1 MKTLAVCLLMGL
13 LGAVF
18 AMDRVAAQTA
28 PATGTQLITLGTAGG
43 PLPRADRAQSSNL
56 LVVNG
61 ALYLIDMQRDVIEH
75 PDYIPQPV
83 KEKLNL
89 RAGEDRG
96 LSEAVSPAVPGG
108 VVCPPHPCQ
117 ARAEPAA
124 AQSEASPARE
134 TMAAVREAPAGPS
147 VANRREIPRAD
158 PRHSETVL
166 SVHGHR

>member
-61 ALYLIDMQRDVIEH
+61 ARKNARIIEKKERSGLQSACDELIDKGAI
-75 PDYIPQPV
+75 IT
-83 KEKLNL
+83 
-89 RAGEDRG
+89 GE
-96 LSEAVSPAVPGG
+96 
-108 VVCPPHPCQ
+108 
-117 ARAEPAA
+117 
-124 AQSEASPARE
+124 
-134 TMAAVREAPAGPS
+134 
-147 VANRREIPRAD
+147 
-158 PRHSETVL
+158 
-166 SVHGHR
+166 

>member
-61 ALYLIDMQRDVIEH
+61 ALYLKNARIIEKKSA
-75 PDYIPQPV
+75 QACS
-83 KEKLNL
+83 L
-89 RAGEDRG
+89 RA
-96 LSEAVSPAVPGG
+96 
-108 VVCPPHPCQ
+108 
-117 ARAEPAA
+117 
-124 AQSEASPARE
+124 
-134 TMAAVREAPAGPS
+134 M
-147 VANRREIPRAD
+147 N
-158 PRHSETVL
+158 
-166 SVHGHR
+166 